1 MLHEK
6 KTSDIFSD
14 LEDFFNFIDEC
25 IGDVCFVVEEKKDN
39 DQSNSGK
46 LTDSEQ
52 KKSTS
57 SEKKQQVSI
66 FETIIRECSKLPEPY
81 TAIYQ
86 EKSKI
91 IKEIAERIKHCKDCE
106 LHKGRTNAVPGDGN
120 PNTYVVFVGEAPGYD
135 EDKRGKP
142 FVGKSGKLLNKLI
155 EDILGLK
162 REDVFIT
169 NVVRCRPP
177 QNRTPDK
184 KEIETCSHYLFEEL
198 DVIKPRLVVALGA
211 PAAKVLLDKDEKIS
225 ELRGNFYTRS
235 DFTVFV
241 TFHPAFVIRNP
252 AYMEVLQEDF
262 KKIKEFLQ
270 AI

>member
-1 MLHEK
+1 MEK
-6 KTSDIFSD
+6 KTSNIFSD

-25 IGDVCFVVEEKKDN
+25 IGNVCFVVEEKKNNYDKI
-39 DQSNSGK
+39 SPGE
-46 LTDSEQ
+46 LAGSEL
-52 KKSTS
+52 KKSING
-57 SEKKQQVSI
+57 EKKHKVSI
-66 FETIIRECSKLPEPY
+66 FESIIRECSKLPEPY
-81 TAIYQ
+81 TAIHE
-86 EKSKI
+86 EKSKV
-91 IKEIAERIKHCKDCE
+91 IKEIAERIKRCRDCE

-120 PNTYVVFVGEAPGYD
+120 PNSYVVFVGEAPGYD

-155 EDILGLK
+155 EDILAMK

-184 KEIETCSHYLFEEL
+184 KEMETCSHYLFEEL
-198 DVIKPRLVVALGA
+198 DVIKPKLVVALGA
-211 PAAKVLLDKDEKIS
+211 PAAKVLLDRDEKIS

-235 DFTVFV
+235 DFAVFV
-241 TFHPAFVIRNP
+241 TFHPAFIIRNP